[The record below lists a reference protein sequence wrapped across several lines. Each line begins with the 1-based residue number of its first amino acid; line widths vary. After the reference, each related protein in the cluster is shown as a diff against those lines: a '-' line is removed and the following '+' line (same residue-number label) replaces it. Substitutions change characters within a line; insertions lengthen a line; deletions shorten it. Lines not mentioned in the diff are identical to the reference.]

1 MIVARLFSTANGSN
15 GVACNSS
22 RSAGSARVAR
32 VHMDA
37 IGASVELRGA
47 DLHQLDQRFFQH
59 EGSAGLDLPEINLSL
74 TPIDLVEGQLANV
87 TGAQSVP
94 SSQHKD
100 RIVAPAERR

>member
-15 GVACNSS
+15 GAQWRRKTV
-22 RSAGSARVAR
+22 RFVDAGRP
-32 VHMDA
+32 
-37 IGASVELRGA
+37 VEQVCAERICDVGEER
-47 DLHQLDQRFFQH
+47 QY